1 MRVSRNLSHS
11 QVPSVDDCLR
21 DADAEVEPDEVQRG
35 DDDDVPA
42 EDLGADGEHAVA
54 QRVQEP
60 GVKSENRRQS
70 KRVGH
75 RLRESGGVIHA
86 T

>member
-1 MRVSRNLSHS
+1 M
-11 QVPSVDDCLR
+11 
-21 DADAEVEPDEVQRG
+21 QRG
-35 DDDDVPA
+35 DDDDVAA

-60 GVKSENRRQS
+60 GRVKSENRRQS

-75 RLRESGGVIHA
+75 RLRESGGG